1 MPIQHSGDGET
12 QPYFPVHTLHTLK
25 NISLRN
31 ERWEERSWHWRRERS
46 TERRRESEE
55 ESLLFGAEINVW
67 DKAVLGFYQMMQRII
82 ASQRE
87 GFPHCCV
94 SRLRLQGLFVVFQ
107 TISSCSPLTLLHL
120 VCNAALAICTC
131 LDSNYGV
138 VKAFSPV
145 ACKFLLSHT
154 LKSTESHLNGVHV
167 ALLFA
172 TVVVVINLFSMPYA
186 LHINK

>member
-1 MPIQHSGDGET
+1 MGRLPPLLCQQAPIT
-12 QPYFPVHTLHTLK
+12 VAF
-25 NISLRN
+25 
-31 ERWEERSWHWRRERS
+31 
-46 TERRRESEE
+46 
-55 ESLLFGAEINVW
+55 
-67 DKAVLGFYQMMQRII
+67 
-82 ASQRE
+82 
-87 GFPHCCV
+87 CCV
-94 SRLRLQGLFVVFQ
+94 SNYFIMLP
-107 TISSCSPLTLLHL
+107 PLTLLHL

-167 ALLFA
+167 SLLFA
-172 TVVVVINLFSMPYA
+172 SVVVVINLFSMPYA

>member
-1 MPIQHSGDGET
+1 MGDQTRGAADGDEKLGKT
-12 QPYFPVHTLHTLK
+12 
-25 NISLRN
+25 RG
-31 ERWEERSWHWRRERS
+31 
-46 TERRRESEE
+46 EE
-55 ESLLFGAEINVW
+55 ESLLFAAEINVL
-67 DKAVLGFYQMMQRII
+67 DKAVLGFCQMMQRII
-82 ASQRE
+82 SSQWE

-94 SRLRLQGLFVVFQ
+94 SRLWWQWLFVVFQ
-107 TISSCSPLTLLHL
+107 TISSCSPPLTLLHL

-167 ALLFA
+167 SLLFA
-172 TVVVVINLFSMPYA
+172 SVVVAINLFAMPYA

>member
-1 MPIQHSGDGET
+1 MGDQTRGAADGDEKLGKT
-12 QPYFPVHTLHTLK
+12 
-25 NISLRN
+25 RG
-31 ERWEERSWHWRRERS
+31 
-46 TERRRESEE
+46 EE
-55 ESLLFGAEINVW
+55 ESLLFAAEINVL
-67 DKAVLGFYQMMQRII
+67 DKAVLGFCQMMSDD
-82 ASQRE
+82 AE
-87 GFPHCCV
+87 DHLLAVG
-94 SRLRLQGLFVVFQ
+94 RLPPLLCQQLFVVFQ
-107 TISSCSPLTLLHL
+107 TISSCSPPLTLLHL

-167 ALLFA
+167 SLLFA
-172 TVVVVINLFSMPYA
+172 SVVVAINLFAMPYA

>member
-1 MPIQHSGDGET
+1 MERLGLISQYTRTP
-12 QPYFPVHTLHTLK
+12 LK

-31 ERWEERSWHWRRERS
+31 GRPDTGSCWWRWEAGKD
-46 TERRRESEE
+46 ERRR
-55 ESLLFGAEINVW
+55 G
-67 DKAVLGFYQMMQRII
+67 
-82 ASQRE
+82 
-87 GFPHCCV
+87 
-94 SRLRLQGLFVVFQ
+94 
-107 TISSCSPLTLLHL
+107 ISSLCSWNQCFRQSCFRFLSDDAEDHLLAVGRLPPLLCQQALITVAFCCISNNFIMLPPPLTLLHL

-167 ALLFA
+167 SLLFA
-172 TVVVVINLFSMPYA
+172 SVVVAINLFAMPYA

>member
-1 MPIQHSGDGET
+1 MGDERSGIGID
-12 QPYFPVHTLHTLK
+12 
-25 NISLRN
+25 
-31 ERWEERSWHWRRERS
+31 EEREVWNEGERARG
-46 TERRRESEE
+46 EWEQRGEE
-55 ESLLFGAEINVW
+55 EFLLFGAEINVW

-82 ASQRE
+82 ASQWE

-120 VCNAALAICTC
+120 VCSAALAICTC

-172 TVVVVINLFSMPYA
+172 SVVVVINLFSMPYA